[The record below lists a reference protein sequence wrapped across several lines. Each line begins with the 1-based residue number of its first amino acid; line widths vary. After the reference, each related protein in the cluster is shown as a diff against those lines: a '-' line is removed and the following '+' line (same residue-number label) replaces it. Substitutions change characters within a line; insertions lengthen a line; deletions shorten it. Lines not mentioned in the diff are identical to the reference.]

1 VGREHLTV
9 EQPHSPA
16 KRIRPEDLRAHI
28 DALCAQHG
36 IVAQWVGRSKRAW
49 ASRKRRTIRIYPI
62 INQKRYATALHEIG
76 HLAGPRQR
84 GRRIEQEWG
93 AWEYALG
100 ASMVEF
106 TPATYRMIH
115 RALSSYVLR
124 YTRRTRAYLPTT
136 GDPFWSFLEALAHAA
151 EIDGRPQT

>member
-1 VGREHLTV
+1 VH
-9 EQPHSPA
+9 PA
-16 KRIRPEDLRAHI
+16 GLQAHI
-28 DALCAQHG
+28 EALCAQHN
-36 IVAQWVGRSKRAW
+36 IVPEWVGRGKRAW
-49 ASRKRRTIRIYPI
+49 ASRRQRTIRVYPI

-76 HLAGPRQR
+76 HLAGGRQS

-100 ASMVEF
+100 ATLVDF

-124 YTRRTRAYLPTT
+124 YTRRSRAYLPPS
-136 GDPFWSFLEALAHAA
+136 GDPFWSFMDAIAKAA
-151 EIDGRPQT
+151 EIQPARSA